1 MINLSLKQKIIIAI
15 VAIGLFLIAIFQRG
29 LYQSGFS
36 GNSPAQETNQEKT
49 QIETPKVI
57 STNPSPLEGAVITPT
72 QEVEIIFNKPL
83 VNDPARIII
92 EPSHKIRTELSS
104 DHKTM
109 KVIPIEP
116 YTLGGGYTFTIKKD
130 HGFDTGDKLPE
141 DVIFHFRT
149 INYSGV

>member
-1 MINLSLKQKIIIAI
+1 MFSLSLKQKIIGII
-15 VAIGLFLIAIFQRG
+15 VALGLILIAIFQRG
-29 LYQSGFS
+29 LYQSES
-36 GNSPAQETNQEKT
+36 SNNPPTQEITQVKT
-49 QIETPKVI
+49 PRVL

-116 YTLGGGYTFTIKKD
+116 YTLGAGFTLTIKKD
-130 HGFDTGDKLPE
+130 YGFDTGDKLPE